1 MISSVS
7 AAGAP
12 KPAPAQVAA
21 TATPAST
28 SPAQQVIH
36 DQLSISK
43 AGQAASQSV
52 DRDGDHDGH

>member
-7 AAGAP
+7 AANIP
-12 KPAPAQVAA
+12 HTAPAQVAA
-21 TATPAST
+21 NATPASAP
-28 SPAQQVIH
+28 PAQQVIH

-43 AGQAASQSV
+43 AGQAASQGV